1 MKSKIVLVLMAMI
14 MITGLF
20 IAGCAKPAPAPAP
33 TPAPTPAPKEPK
45 VLKAICNGSLERIYN
60 KTRAQWID
68 MVAEYSD
75 GQLVIDF
82 IGEREVMDEEEMPFA
97 LQKGVVDIAM
107 LSGTAASNGWPIGLV
122 MDLTGMTPWEERE
135 AGVWDFYRE
144 TLARDLNAY
153 WTAHTLS
160 PMWWRIGSNVAV
172 RTPGE
177 FKGVKI
183 RGAANTVLGIEAIG
197 AVPVRI
203 PSSEIYTA
211 IERGV
216 VDAFVF
222 PPVGWIGQGW
232 HEVIK
237 YVVGPELLHGQ
248 NTCNLINMDLWKS
261 LSDEEKGWLMNP
273 LLDNEREFYDFN
285 VGIYGSAEDG
295 EAALRNAGIEF
306 IEMSAADAESVA
318 NAFKRGIWDSAADK
332 IPENDRIRFAELI
345 GMK

>member
-1 MKSKIVLVLMAMI
+1 VKGKIVLVLVAII
-14 MITGLF
+14 MVTGLL
-20 IAGCAKPAPAPAP
+20 AASCTKPAPPPAPAPAP
-33 TPAPTPAPKEPK
+33 APAPKEPR
-45 VLKAICNGSLERIYN
+45 VLKAICNGSLDRVYN
-60 KTRAQWID
+60 KTRAQWLD
-68 MVAEYSD
+68 MIEEYSD

-82 IGEREVMDEEEMPFA
+82 IGERDVMDEEEMPFA
-97 LQKGVVDIAM
+97 LQKGIVDIAM
-107 LSGTAASNGWPIGLV
+107 LSGTAVSNAWPIGLV

-172 RTPGE
+172 RTPADFE
-177 FKGVKI
+177 GVKI

-232 HEVIK
+232 HEVIQ
-237 YVVGPELLHGQ
+237 YVIGPELLQGQ
-248 NTCNLINMDLWKS
+248 NTCNLINLDLWKS
-261 LSDEEKGWLMNP
+261 LSDEERGWLMNP

-285 VGIYGSAEDG
+285 VNIYGSAEDG
-295 EAALRNAGIEF
+295 EAALKAAGIEF
-306 IEMSAADAESVA
+306 IEMSAADAESVV
-318 NAFKRGIWDSAADK
+318 NAFNRGIWENAAAK
-332 IPENDRIRFAELI
+332 IPENDRVRFAELI
-345 GMK
+345 GIE